1 MGHGEKMAGNKRKD
15 STSGSGMIQ
24 IMTISLFIILL
35 SFFILLNSIAVVDQ
49 RRTRTA
55 LDSVLKSF
63 GALAGGYSMQE
74 GHDGVNEVVTPPGV
88 PRVDFSSLVSS
99 KGPLIR
105 QIHAL
110 SVSRGSLLRIPSAML
125 FKAQSTRIEP
135 SAAAFLGRLAG
146 IMRTNTYPIE
156 IMDFVARNETGSRND
171 LKEREL
177 SGLRALALAR
187 YLVTREKILPQR
199 LMAYGWGSSHP
210 VYSRLTP
217 ATRRLN
223 DRVEVLF
230 VHPHDYQKPEGGFTF
245 KRFFFKVLD

>member
-1 MGHGEKMAGNKRKD
+1 MSPEEDMAGSKRKE
-15 STSGSGMIQ
+15 TRGGSGMIQ

-63 GALAGGYSMQE
+63 GALAGGYSMLE
-74 GHDGVNEVVTPPGV
+74 GHDRGQETATGVTQ
-88 PRVDFSSLVSS
+88 VDFSSLFSS
-99 KGPLIR
+99 KAPLTR
-105 QIHAL
+105 QIRGL
-110 SVSRGSLLRIPSAML
+110 SVNRGSLLRIPSTLL
-125 FKAQSTRIEP
+125 FKAKSVEIQP
-135 SAAAFLGRLAG
+135 SAGAFLGRLAG

-156 IMDFVARNETGSRND
+156 IMDFVARSETGPQND
-171 LKEREL
+171 LTQREL

-187 YLVTREKILPQR
+187 YLVSREKILPQR
-199 LMAYGWGSSHP
+199 ITAYGWGSSHP
-210 VYSRLTP
+210 VYSSITP

-230 VHPHDYQKPEGGFTF
+230 VHPHGYQKPEGGFTF
-245 KRFFFKVLD
+245 KRFFFKAFD